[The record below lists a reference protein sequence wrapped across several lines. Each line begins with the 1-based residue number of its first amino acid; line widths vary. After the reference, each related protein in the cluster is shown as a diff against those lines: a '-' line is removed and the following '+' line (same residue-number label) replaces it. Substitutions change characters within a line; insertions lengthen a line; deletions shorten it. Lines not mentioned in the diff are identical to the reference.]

1 MVIFGES
8 EIVEEIFKELLEIF
22 GEIFDDFW
30 LLFCALIMA
39 GRAVP

>member
-8 EIVEEIFKELLEIF
+8 EIVEEIFEELLEIF

-30 LLFCALIMA
+30 LIFCALIRT